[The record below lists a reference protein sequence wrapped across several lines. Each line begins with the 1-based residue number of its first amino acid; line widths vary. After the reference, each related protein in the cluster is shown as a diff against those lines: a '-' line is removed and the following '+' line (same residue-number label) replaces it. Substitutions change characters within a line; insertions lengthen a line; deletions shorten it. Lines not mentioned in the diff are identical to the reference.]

1 MVVHEFQI
9 LEGTSSSS
17 SFTSQFSKCRC
28 KSSMS
33 RLQIGVK
40 LTVTH
45 QTYPGTHSSPTWV
58 MTELA
63 FVAFLARPSLTECAK
78 VFRIH
83 TEQNFLCQREFPV
96 SNLLPTKFDA
106 SPPRPSVSLQ
116 GPLPAPSRGSCEI
129 RRSFLAVLNVVYLPL
144 DYS

>member
-1 MVVHEFQI
+1 
-9 LEGTSSSS
+9 
-17 SFTSQFSKCRC
+17 
-28 KSSMS
+28 
-33 RLQIGVK
+33 
-40 LTVTH
+40 
-45 QTYPGTHSSPTWV
+45 

-83 TEQNFLCQREFPV
+83 TERNFLCQREFPV

-116 GPLPAPSRGSCEI
+116 GPLPAPSPGSCEI
-129 RRSFLAVLNVVYLPL
+129 RRSFLAVSEYCLFASGLLLTGDPIVPLVVSFLEGRAGV
-144 DYS
+144 